1 MNKIKQLRKLKHI
14 KQKTI
19 AQKLGVS
26 QRTVGNWEQGLSQIK
41 PSKAKELA
49 DIFGV
54 DVSYLL
60 GYAQEG
66 VLQRSITEEVH
77 NAILRVQSE
86 HPGHEDCMAI
96 REACMNL
103 IEATLE
109 GY

>member
-14 KQKTI
+14 KQKTL
-19 AQKLGVS
+19 ASKLGVS
-26 QRTVGNWEQGLSQIK
+26 QRTVGNWEKGLSQVK
-41 PSKAKELA
+41 PDKAKEIA
-49 DIFGV
+49 DLFGV

-86 HPGHEDCMAI
+86 RPDHDDRQAI
-96 REACMNL
+96 REACIGL

>member
-14 KQKTI
+14 KQKTL
-19 AQKLGVS
+19 ASKLGVS
-26 QRTVGNWEQGLSQIK
+26 QRTVGNWESGLSQVK
-41 PSKAKELA
+41 PDKAKAIA

-86 HPGHEDCMAI
+86 RPDHEDRQAI
-96 REACMNL
+96 REACMGL

>member
-14 KQKTI
+14 KQKTL

-26 QRTVGNWEQGLSQIK
+26 QRTVGNWESGLSQVK
-41 PSKAKELA
+41 PDKAKAIA

-60 GYAQEG
+60 GYASEG

-86 HPGHEDCMAI
+86 RPDHDDRQAI
-96 REACMNL
+96 REACMGL

>member
-14 KQKTI
+14 KQKTL
-19 AQKLGVS
+19 ASKLGVS
-26 QRTVGNWEQGLSQIK
+26 QRTVGNWESGLSQVK
-41 PSKAKELA
+41 PDKAKAIA

-86 HPGHEDCMAI
+86 RPDHEDRQAI
-96 REACMNL
+96 REACIGL